1 MEKLSED
8 TDAYM
13 EWKNKKPDVADLFHM
28 FPSVRIPAASLVIFL
43 NWMKLHTCLMFFFIN
58 R

>member
-28 FPSVRIPAASLVIFL
+28 FPSVRIPAASLVILFYL
-43 NWMKLHTCLMFFFIN
+43 MKLST
-58 R
+58 

>member
-28 FPSVRIPAASLVIFL
+28 FPSVRIPAASLVIFINL
-43 NWMKLHTCLMFFFIN
+43 RKLFT
-58 R
+58 